1 MSHSSCASRGATS
14 STESARLPADAMA
27 ARPPTH
33 AHPTKSEYAY
43 QELRRRILEDELAPG
58 ERLLLRPLADELGL
72 SVMPVRDALRMLEGD
87 GLVTLESH
95 RGATVTDISRDA
107 VLETISTRMWLEVL
121 AVQEAAIG
129 HTDETMRAVE
139 KALAAARTAAER
151 SNGDAFTRA
160 NRDLHEAIEGPASE
174 TLRELIREL
183 WERLWQVR
191 RRVAL
196 YTTVPERIP
205 EAQAE
210 HEALVAGLRARDP
223 AAAAAAMEQHRQST
237 LAAWEQALPAD
248 GVPAERP

>member
-1 MSHSSCASRGATS
+1 
-14 STESARLPADAMA
+14 MA
-27 ARPPTH
+27 ARPPAH
-33 AHPTKSEYAY
+33 AHLTKSEYAY

-107 VLETISTRMWLEVL
+107 VMETISARMWLEVL
-121 AVQEAAIG
+121 AVREAAAR
-129 HTDETMRAVE
+129 HTDASMRAVE
-139 KALAAARTAAER
+139 KAIATARTAAER
-151 SNGDAFTRA
+151 GDGAAFTRA
-160 NRDLHEAIEGPASE
+160 NRGLHEAIEAPASD
-174 TLRELIREL
+174 TLKELIREL

-205 EAQAE
+205 EAQEE
-210 HEALVAGLRARDP
+210 HEAIVAGLRARDP
-223 AAAAAAMEQHRQST
+223 EAAGAAMERHRRST
-237 LAAWEQALPAD
+237 LAAWEAALPAVSD
-248 GVPAERP
+248 AA

>member
-1 MSHSSCASRGATS
+1 
-14 STESARLPADAMA
+14 MA
-27 ARPPTH
+27 VRPPTH
-33 AHPTKSEYAY
+33 AHLTKSEYAY

-107 VLETISTRMWLEVL
+107 VLETISARMWLEVL
-121 AVQEAAIG
+121 AVREAALT
-129 HTDETMRAVE
+129 HTDASMRAVE
-139 KALAAARTAAER
+139 KAIKATRTAAER
-151 SNGDAFTRA
+151 SDGAAFTRA
-160 NRDLHEAIEGPASE
+160 NRQLHEAIEAPASD
-174 TLRELIREL
+174 TLKELIREL

-210 HEALVAGLRARDP
+210 HEALVEGLRKRDSD
-223 AAAAAAMEQHRQST
+223 AAGAAMEQHRRET
-237 LAAWEQALPAD
+237 LRAWEDALP
-248 GVPAERP
+248 PAEPVRGED